1 MNFEAS
7 GKFAEIFTSEKKERK
22 KERKKEKRR
31 ENMNIREPLFCVLSP
46 CQKHTLESIFKNREI
61 CQVYAVITDMFTW
74 QTEKEQN

>member
-31 ENMNIREPLFCVLSP
+31 ENMNIGEPLFCVLS
-46 CQKHTLESIFKNREI
+46 
-61 CQVYAVITDMFTW
+61 VITDMFTW

>member
-7 GKFAEIFTSEKKERK
+7 GKFAEIFTSEK

-46 CQKHTLESIFKNREI
+46 RQKHTLESIFKNREI
-61 CQVYAVITDMFTW
+61 YQVYAVITDMFTW